1 MTDVQFLQD
10 PAPSRTS
17 LRLAALAADNSLL
30 LLDVLNRGLAPAWR
44 RGGEGGGA
52 KVRGRGRDR
61 RPVVVPER
69 VRSMPAPLSGMS
81 VDPAQPHRLLLYSH
95 AYAVWVDLTRASD
108 AKKVALTSGSVQTSG
123 LQMHLKSLEGRKRR
137 RTDSEDAQ
145 SYANFIVFNVYRN
158 IIHFGLLPGNR
169 MVNK

>member
-30 LLDVLNRGLAPAWR
+30 LLDVLARGP
-44 RGGEGGGA
+44 A
-52 KVRGRGRDR
+52 KVRSRGRDR

-108 AKKVALTSGSVQTSG
+108 AKKIALTSGSVQTSG

-169 MVNK
+169 MVIE